1 MNQATEE
8 LTDEPIRQNVLNLIE
23 TIVIYKSPEKS
34 REEIE
39 EMLGLNDLKQTR
51 FYQEARDEGKIE
63 GKLEAKLE
71 LIPSL
76 IKQGFTIE
84 QTANLLQL
92 DIELVRKLVSS

>member
-1 MNQATEE
+1 M
-8 LTDEPIRQNVLNLIE
+8 
-23 TIVIYKSPEKS
+23 IYKFPEKT

-71 LIPSL
+71 LIPTL

-84 QTANLLQL
+84 KTASLLQI
-92 DIELVRKLVSS
+92 DIELVKKLVSS